1 MDLKQKSVLF
11 LATGCF
17 IGNISF
23 APGTFGSILG
33 LPLCFFLSKI
43 NLLIAVFLTV
53 IFIFFAIW
61 IAHKAEKILNTEDPG
76 CIVIDEIVGIL
87 VTFTGL
93 PFNIISVIFG
103 FLIFRALDI
112 WKPYPISWMER
123 HLSGGAGIVMDDV
136 AAGIFSNLLLRGI
149 IFFYNFRATDLV

>member
-1 MDLKQKSVLF
+1 MF
-11 LATGCF
+11 FATGCF

-43 NLLIAVFLTV
+43 NLSIAVFLTV
-53 IFIFFAIW
+53 IFILFSIW
-61 IAHKAEKILNTEDPG
+61 IAQRAEKIVNTEDPG
-76 CIVIDEIVGIL
+76 CIVIDEIAGIL

-93 PFNIISVIFG
+93 PFNVISVAFG

-112 WKPYPISWMER
+112 WKPYPISWIER
-123 HLSGGAGIVMDDV
+123 KLSGGAGIVMDDV
-136 AAGIFSNLLLRGI
+136 GSGYLQQYIIERY
-149 IFFYNFRATDLV
+149 IFFVSVHRCN

>member
-1 MDLKQKSVLF
+1 MNLKQKSVMF
-11 LATGCF
+11 FATGCF

-43 NLLIAVFLTV
+43 NLSIAVFLTV
-53 IFIFFAIW
+53 IFIFFSIW
-61 IAHKAEKILNTEDPG
+61 IAQRAEKILNTEDPG
-76 CIVIDEIVGIL
+76 CIVIDEIAGIL

-93 PFNIISVIFG
+93 PFNIISVVFG

-149 IFFYNFRATDLV
+149 FFFYN